1 MSQHLGQ
8 MIQIVNNNSYNL
20 KIIIQFNWMNRIN
33 FYINKKNKERLNK
46 IQINNYN
53 KIYAAA
59 QKQNA

>member
-8 MIQIVNNNSYNL
+8 MIQIVNNNYYNL

>member
-1 MSQHLGQ
+1 
-8 MIQIVNNNSYNL
+8 VNNNSYNL